1 VEIPYLKWLSQ
12 RTCTR
17 WWQDSAIEKEL
28 IDNGLENGA
37 VGATINPVLV
47 SQSLRSTPEAWKPLL
62 AHVPR
67 ALRGQERAEA
77 VLERMYV
84 RIASL
89 FHSIYLRTAGA
100 EGYVCAQVN
109 PSLATDAEA
118 MVAEARRFAGWAPNI
133 AVKLPAT
140 REGLHALE
148 TCISEGITITATV
161 SFTVA
166 QVLAIAESH
175 RKARERASSTGQRP
189 GRCFAVVMV
198 GRLDDY
204 LNDLIKDRAL
214 PILPNDVWQ
223 GSVAVTK
230 RAFGLLRRMTSR
242 PVLMPAGFR
251 NPLQV
256 AALSGLDGVLSI
268 HGKIQAMMVEADLPQ
283 SARFDDGDDA
293 GVLDRM
299 LKLPEFRQAY
309 EPDGLGI
316 DDFFRYGAT
325 ERTLRT
331 FTDEGWDTI
340 ENYTCE

>member
-1 VEIPYLKWLSQ
+1 VKIPYLKWMSKH
-12 RTCTR
+12 TCTR
-17 WWQDSAIEKEL
+17 WWQDSAIEEEL
-28 IDNGLENGA
+28 IGIGLENGA

-47 SQSLRSTPEAWKPLL
+47 SQSLKSTPAFWKPLL
-62 AHVPR
+62 DDVPR

-84 RIASL
+84 RIAAI
-89 FHSIYLRTAGA
+89 FHSTYVRTAGA

-109 PSLATDAEA
+109 PALANDAVA
-118 MVAEARRFAGWAPNI
+118 MIAEARRFAGWAPNI
-133 AVKLPAT
+133 AVKLPVT

-175 RKARERASSTGQRP
+175 RKALERASTTGQRP

-214 PILPNDVWQ
+214 PISPNDVWQ

-230 RAFGLLRRMTSR
+230 RASCLLHRMTSR

-251 NPLQV
+251 NPQQV

-268 HGKIQAMMVEADLPQ
+268 HGKIQAMMVETDLQQ
-283 SARFDDGDDA
+283 SVRVDQGDDA

-299 LKLPEFRQAY
+299 LKLAEFRQAY
-309 EPDGLGI
+309 EPDGLCI
-316 DDFFRYGAT
+316 DDFSSYGAT
-325 ERTLRT
+325 ARTLRT
-331 FTDEGWDTI
+331 FKDEGWDDI
-340 ENYTCE
+340 ENYGCG